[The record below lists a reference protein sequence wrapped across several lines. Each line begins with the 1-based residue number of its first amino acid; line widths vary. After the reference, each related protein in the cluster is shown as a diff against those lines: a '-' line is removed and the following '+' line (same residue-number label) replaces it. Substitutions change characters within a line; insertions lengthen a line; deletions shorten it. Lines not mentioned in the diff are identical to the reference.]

1 MPNKTAEQASIE
13 TFLNCYLRETGNYEL
28 VKTDRN
34 SYGPLLSNCP
44 AEKLIIC
51 PLPHHGIKI
60 IVPVKYWSLTD
71 RHLFYFPIY
80 YMTTTGALH
89 KLDFVTLVSLITKEL
104 TISRNI
110 SDYQGELV
118 FRAIQ
123 SFRNIESYIAA
134 RQTDGKELYDTQFSF
149 LNTEQS
155 LIFGHLLHP
164 TPKSRQGLSDLEQQ
178 LYSPEHKGKFALH
191 YFRAHRSVVKEASA
205 LPQTATQ
212 LIKEELL
219 QDPDIDEAFKEK
231 YLQADEYAILPVHP
245 LQAEHLLR
253 KTEIQTL
260 LRQGLLENLGV
271 NGRDYYP
278 TSSIR
283 TLYHPKARFMLKCSL
298 NIKITNSVRLNQLKE
313 LERGV
318 EVSRILQSEIG
329 RELAEQFPMFYVI
342 QDPAY
347 ITLRIPGGKESGF
360 ELSLRENPF
369 TAGQDQNVTLIA
381 GLGQNAITG
390 EKTRLANI
398 ISELAKKEKRSVRE
412 ISRDWFRRYLSI
424 SLRPLM
430 WLYLRYGIALEAH
443 QQNSLVRLY
452 EGYPHQFYYR
462 DNQGYYYCES
472 TFPSL
477 KRILPGINEKSQT
490 MCADAVADERFRYYF
505 FINHLFGLINSFGI
519 SGLIDEREL
528 LSELRKELSQLQPW
542 NRKPSNLLD
551 SLLQHEKLPCKAN
564 LLTRFYEMDEL
575 AGPLESQ
582 SVYVQIANPLL
593 NPHSN

>member
-1 MPNKTAEQASIE
+1 
-13 TFLNCYLRETGNYEL
+13 
-28 VKTDRN
+28 V
-34 SYGPLLSNCP
+34 
-44 AEKLIIC
+44 
-51 PLPHHGIKI
+51 
-60 IVPVKYWSLTD
+60 
-71 RHLFYFPIY
+71 
-80 YMTTTGALH
+80 
-89 KLDFVTLVSLITKEL
+89 
-104 TISRNI
+104 
-110 SDYQGELV
+110 
-118 FRAIQ
+118 
-123 SFRNIESYIAA
+123 
-134 RQTDGKELYDTQFSF
+134 
-149 LNTEQS
+149 
-155 LIFGHLLHP
+155 
-164 TPKSRQGLSDLEQQ
+164 
-178 LYSPEHKGKFALH
+178 
-191 YFRAHRSVVKEASA
+191 
-205 LPQTATQ
+205 
-212 LIKEELL
+212 
-219 QDPDIDEAFKEK
+219 
-231 YLQADEYAILPVHP
+231 
-245 LQAEHLLR
+245 
-253 KTEIQTL
+253 
-260 LRQGLLENLGV
+260 
-271 NGRDYYP
+271 
-278 TSSIR
+278 
-283 TLYHPKARFMLKCSL
+283 
-298 NIKITNSVRLNQLKE
+298 
-313 LERGV
+313 
-318 EVSRILQSEIG
+318 
-329 RELAEQFPMFYVI
+329 AEQFPRFHVI

-369 TAGQDQNVTLIA
+369 TAGQDQKVTLIA
-381 GLGQNAITG
+381 GLGQDAITG

-398 ISELAKKEKRSVRE
+398 ISELAKKAKRSVKE

-528 LSELRKELSQLQPW
+528 LCELRKELSQLQPW
-542 NRKPSNLLD
+542 NRKPSTLLD

-593 NPHSN
+593 NPHSD